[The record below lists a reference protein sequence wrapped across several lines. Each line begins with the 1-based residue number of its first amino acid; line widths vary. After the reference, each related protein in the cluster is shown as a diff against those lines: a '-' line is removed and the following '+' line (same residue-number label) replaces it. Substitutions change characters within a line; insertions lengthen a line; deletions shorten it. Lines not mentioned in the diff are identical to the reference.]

1 MNDSESNKVVKIYNA
16 LLKHNF
22 SEDLLKIQ
30 PTQISNQ
37 RINSALSNASKSI
50 LKKNKDLKKK
60 VGRGIPDIYYFN
72 YFNEGANFLFLA
84 EVKKTVS
91 QQETAINE
99 IKHYL
104 SFLKNL
110 SPKYGIVG
118 LAISGDI
125 DIEDGYK
132 INTFIINKVKKVE
145 ELKIGYLQIEKAY
158 IKQFLPPWND
168 KNYEK
173 INQITESINKKLDG
187 IRISTHK
194 RVSLVAGIFIV
205 LHHKE
210 NTEEKKILKNIYD
223 TNLERL
229 DGIIKDNFLTDI
241 KTILEEEFLGGQ
253 IQKVNDKIRII
264 KETIKP
270 IVGSENFKGKG
281 NTTLAEVTKD
291 IYEIKQLT
299 SQSNY
304 SGDILANFFQQFLRY

>member
-158 IKQFLPPWND
+158 IKQFLPPWTA

-173 INQITESINKKLDG
+173 INQITESINKKLDEL
-187 IRISTHK
+187 RISTHK

-253 IQKVNDKIRII
+253 IQK
-264 KETIKP
+264 
-270 IVGSENFKGKG
+270 
-281 NTTLAEVTKD
+281 
-291 IYEIKQLT
+291 
-299 SQSNY
+299 
-304 SGDILANFFQQFLRY
+304 